1 MLYIGIDVASDKH
14 DCCIID
20 EGGVVLNENFTFA
33 NNREG
38 FDFLVDTIVSHLP
51 IKELLDVSPSQG
63 IRIGL
68 ESTGHYSTNLVNFL
82 KAKGFEITIF
92 NPLHVN
98 LYRKAQTLRKTKTDK
113 TDARFL
119 AVMLFSDDSKS
130 YTPISYQITEL
141 KSLVRHR
148 FRLISL
154 RSRLKVSVSRLITI
168 LFPELHSAVWSI
180 HQASCNALLLEYP
193 TAKDISK
200 CHLTKLTN
208 LLYENSHGKYGRE
221 KALQIREL
229 AEKSIGSSSISVGF
243 ELKQTIRLINHL
255 QEEINILDKHIK
267 VVMKDINSPVL
278 TIPGISYTLGSII
291 ITEIGD
297 ISNFSNPAKLL
308 AFAGLEPSIYQSG
321 KFTAGKTPMVKRG
334 STYLRWAFLNA
345 ARLVAMRDDAFKAYC
360 QKKKSEGK
368 HYNVVMSHV
377 GKKLVRVVFQLLK
390 TNTDF
395 KPQAV

>member
-1 MLYIGIDVASDKH
+1 MLYIGIDVASQKH

-20 EGGVVLNENFTFA
+20 SSGEVLNENFTFA

-38 FDFLVDTIVSHLP
+38 FNFLMNTITSFLPDKTVSN
-51 IKELLDVSPSQG
+51 V
-63 IRIGL
+63 RIGL

-82 KAKGFEITIF
+82 KGKGFEITIF

-98 LYRKAQTLRKTKTDK
+98 LYRKGQTLRKTKTDK

-154 RSRLKVSVSRLITI
+154 RSKLKVSVSRLVTI
-168 LFPELHSAVWSI
+168 LFPELSSAVWSI
-180 HQASCNALLLEYP
+180 HQKSSYAMLLEFP
-193 TAKDISK
+193 TAKAVSE

-208 LLYENSHGKYGRE
+208 LLALNSNGHYGKE
-221 KALQIREL
+221 KAVLIREL
-229 AEKSIGSSSISVGF
+229 AVKSIGSNSISVGF
-243 ELKQTIRLINHL
+243 ELQQTIRLINNL

-267 VVMKDINSPVL
+267 TVMEEIDSPIL
-278 TIPGISYTLGSII
+278 TIPGISYTLGAII
-291 ITEIGD
+291 IAEIGD
-297 ISNFSNPAKLL
+297 ITNFDTPAKLL
-308 AFAGLEPSIYQSG
+308 AFAGLEPSTYQSG
-321 KFTAGKTPMVKRG
+321 NFTAGKTPMVKRG
-334 STYLRWAFLNA
+334 SSYLRWALLNA
-345 ARLVAMRDDAFKAYC
+345 ARLVSMRDETFKLYY

-368 HYNVVMSHV
+368 HHFVVMSHV

-390 TNTDF
+390 TNNAF
-395 KPQAV
+395 ISQNN

>member
-1 MLYIGIDVASDKH
+1 MLYIGIDVASQKH

-20 EGGVVLNENFTFA
+20 SSGEVLNENFTFA

-38 FDFLVDTIVSHLP
+38 FNFLMNTITSFLPDKTVSN
-51 IKELLDVSPSQG
+51 V
-63 IRIGL
+63 RIGL

-82 KAKGFEITIF
+82 KGKGFEITIF

-98 LYRKAQTLRKTKTDK
+98 LYRKGQTLRKTKTDK

-154 RSRLKVSVSRLITI
+154 RSKLKVSVSRLVTI
-168 LFPELHSAVWSI
+168 LFPEFSSAVWSI
-180 HQASCNALLLEYP
+180 HQKSSYAMLLEFP
-193 TAKDISK
+193 TAKAVSE

-208 LLYENSHGKYGRE
+208 LLTLNSNGHYGKE
-221 KALQIREL
+221 KAVLIREL
-229 AEKSIGSSSISVGF
+229 AVKSIGSDSISVGF
-243 ELKQTIRLINHL
+243 ELQQTIRLINNL

-267 VVMKDINSPVL
+267 TVMEEIDSPIL
-278 TIPGISYTLGSII
+278 TIPGISYTLGAII
-291 ITEIGD
+291 IAEIGD
-297 ISNFSNPAKLL
+297 ITNFDTPAKLL
-308 AFAGLEPSIYQSG
+308 AFAGLEPSTYQSG
-321 KFTAGKTPMVKRG
+321 NFTAGKTPMVKRG
-334 STYLRWAFLNA
+334 SSYLRWALLNA
-345 ARLVAMRDDAFKAYC
+345 ARLVAMRDETFKLYC

-368 HYNVVMSHV
+368 HHFVVMSHV

-390 TNTDF
+390 TNNAF
-395 KPQAV
+395 ISQNN

>member
-1 MLYIGIDVASDKH
+1 MLYIGIDVASQKH

-20 EGGVVLNENFTFA
+20 SSGEVLNENFTFA

-38 FDFLVDTIVSHLP
+38 FNFLMNTITSFLPDKTVSN
-51 IKELLDVSPSQG
+51 V
-63 IRIGL
+63 RIGL

-82 KAKGFEITIF
+82 KGKGFEITIF

-98 LYRKAQTLRKTKTDK
+98 LYRKGQTLRKTKTDK

-154 RSRLKVSVSRLITI
+154 RSKLKVSVSRLVTI
-168 LFPELHSAVWSI
+168 LFPELSSAVWSI
-180 HQASCNALLLEYP
+180 HQKSSYAMLLEFP
-193 TAKDISK
+193 TAKAVSE

-208 LLYENSHGKYGRE
+208 LLALNSNGHYGKE
-221 KALQIREL
+221 KAVLIREL
-229 AEKSIGSSSISVGF
+229 AVKSIGSNSISVGF
-243 ELKQTIRLINHL
+243 ELQQTIRLINNL

-267 VVMKDINSPVL
+267 TVMEEIDSPIL
-278 TIPGISYTLGSII
+278 TIPGISYTLGAII
-291 ITEIGD
+291 IAEIGD
-297 ISNFSNPAKLL
+297 ITNFDTPAKLL
-308 AFAGLEPSIYQSG
+308 AFAGLEPSTYQSG
-321 KFTAGKTPMVKRG
+321 SFTAGKTPMVKRG
-334 STYLRWAFLNA
+334 SSYLRWALLNA
-345 ARLVAMRDDAFKAYC
+345 ARLVSMRDETFKLYY

-368 HYNVVMSHV
+368 HHFVVMSHV

-390 TNTDF
+390 TNNAF
-395 KPQAV
+395 ISQNN

>member
-1 MLYIGIDVASDKH
+1 MLYIGIDVASQKH

-20 EGGVVLNENFTFA
+20 SSGEVLNENFTFA

-38 FDFLVDTIVSHLP
+38 FNFLMNTITSFLPDKTVSN
-51 IKELLDVSPSQG
+51 V
-63 IRIGL
+63 RIGL

-82 KAKGFEITIF
+82 KGKGFEITIF

-98 LYRKAQTLRKTKTDK
+98 LYRKGQTLRKTKTDK

-154 RSRLKVSVSRLITI
+154 RSKLKVSVSRLVTI
-168 LFPELHSAVWSI
+168 LFPELSSAVWSI
-180 HQASCNALLLEYP
+180 HQKSSYAMLLEFP
-193 TAKDISK
+193 TAKAVSE

-208 LLYENSHGKYGRE
+208 LLALNSNGHYGKE
-221 KALQIREL
+221 KAVLIREL
-229 AEKSIGSSSISVGF
+229 AVKSIGSGSISVGF
-243 ELKQTIRLINHL
+243 ELQQTIRLINNL

-267 VVMKDINSPVL
+267 TVMEEIDSPIL
-278 TIPGISYTLGSII
+278 TIPGISYTLGAII
-291 ITEIGD
+291 IAEIGD
-297 ISNFSNPAKLL
+297 ITNFDTPAKLL
-308 AFAGLEPSIYQSG
+308 AFAGLEPSTYQSG
-321 KFTAGKTPMVKRG
+321 NFTAGKTPMVKRG
-334 STYLRWAFLNA
+334 SSYLRWALLNA
-345 ARLVAMRDDAFKAYC
+345 ARLVSMRDETFKLYY

-368 HYNVVMSHV
+368 HHFVVMSHV

-390 TNTDF
+390 TNNAF
-395 KPQAV
+395 ISQNN